1 MADSDGGFESADED
15 KQPSTP
21 GTPIPPEVDLT
32 PPVDHSPAAEIEST
46 PAAVLD
52 TTPAPEPAPTP
63 DSPDIKPDPVPP
75 EKSLSPQQPGDDW
88 GWGGWSSWAASSVS
102 NVAGMATNA
111 TKGLSG
117 ALETFEASLGL
128 PTPEEL
134 AEEMRE
140 TQLKESDETKES
152 EVKTKEEPPKEEP
165 KEKETK
171 DESASRP
178 GYYPGAGL
186 WSGISSLT
194 NTGTQ
199 YLNAGLDKLEEVSNK
214 AYDALNDQATEDFP
228 KTKPRTRDSTKGPSL
243 MNVLQE
249 AKVKYEQQE
258 KISSETMMTM
268 SYLFDEK
275 QGLSQ
280 LEALQMLS
288 KECVLKMKNNPS
300 EGNTLFLYVETSLE
314 LKSGDSEIIIEHLGA
329 AVTDCLKTLKI
340 DLPISKINQCR
351 YEIAQQLSEMDM
363 TTLDETAKPSDTKKT
378 VLLANSLN
386 SIAGFTARSV
396 ELFKKIA
403 ELSLLKSTLEV
414 DMKTQ
419 ADTIKFLNE
428 VLCCEIDNIREQ
440 FEQKTESKDDVD
452 RLYLETSN
460 AISYLQETLYFF
472 VPILK
477 WIVVKTSKS

>member
-1 MADSDGGFESADED
+1 MADSDGFESADEE
-15 KQPSTP
+15 KQP
-21 GTPIPPEVDLT
+21 GTPDT
-32 PPVDHSPAAEIEST
+32 PSPNEAAPLAS
-46 PAAVLD
+46 
-52 TTPAPEPAPTP
+52 PAPETKPEPPAAP
-63 DSPDIKPDPVPP
+63 DSPDIKPDPLPT
-75 EKSLSPQQPGDDW
+75 EKSPENPRADDW

-102 NVAGMATNA
+102 NVAGMASNA

-134 AEEMRE
+134 AKEMKETELKNTDE
-140 TQLKESDETKES
+140 TQVKDSDPGK
-152 EVKTKEEPPKEEP
+152 KEEPAKEH
-165 KEKETK
+165 KE
-171 DESASRP
+171 DEANTA
-178 GYYPGAGL
+178 GGLGFYPGAGL
-186 WSGISSLT
+186 WSGLSALST
-194 NTGTQ
+194 TGTQ

-214 AYDALNDQATEDFP
+214 AYEALNDQTGGEDRS
-228 KTKPRTRDSTKGPSL
+228 KAKPRTRDSTKGPSL

-249 AKVKYEQQE
+249 AKLKYEQQE
-258 KISSETMMTM
+258 KISAETKLTM

-280 LEALQMLS
+280 LEALEMLS
-288 KECVLKMKNNPS
+288 KECVLKMKNTPTDS
-300 EGNTLFLYVETSLE
+300 NTLFLYIETSLE

-351 YEIAQQLSEMDM
+351 YEIAQLFSEMDM
-363 TTLDETAKPSDTKKT
+363 TTMDETAKPSDTKKT
-378 VLLANSLN
+378 VMLANSLN

-428 VLCCEIDNIREQ
+428 VLCCELDNIRLQ
-440 FEQKTESKDDVD
+440 FEQKTETKEDVD

-477 WIVVKTSKS
+477 WIVVKTSKG